1 MQWVDYRNTKLFV
14 EKKWVDGSQ
23 KEIERINGVLTFD
36 LYRKKIPKAQAP
48 ASTDGRLLIYE
59 LTDEDLEKIKADY
72 EGYKTAH
79 ADEFVAEYTM
89 DNSQTSSGVWRL
101 VIPVEQSDNA
111 GNIYQYY
118 VVETSMDTLSG
129 NDQWLK
135 AEYAETFDDTE
146 NLGGITIT
154 NTIVSEYALPET
166 GGRGSWTDRVAGW
179 FQDRYQNIVHYFR
192 KEEK

>member
-1 MQWVDYRNTKLFV
+1 MPD
-14 EKKWVDGSQ
+14 S
-23 KEIERINGVLTFD
+23 IE
-36 LYRKKIPKAQAP
+36 
-48 ASTDGRLLIYE
+48 GRTLIYK
-59 LTDEDLEKIKADY
+59 LTDAELETIKTDY
-72 EGYKTAH
+72 AGYKAAH
-79 ADEFVAEYTM
+79 EEEYVAEYTL
-89 DNSQTSSGVWRL
+89 DSSQTNGVWKL
-101 VIPVEQSDNA
+101 VIPDLEQIDVT
-111 GNIYQYY
+111 GEMVYQYY
-118 VVETSMDTLSG
+118 LVETSVDTLSG

>member
-1 MQWVDYRNTKLFV
+1 
-14 EKKWVDGSQ
+14 
-23 KEIERINGVLTFD
+23 
-36 LYRKKIPKAQAP
+36 
-48 ASTDGRLLIYE
+48 
-59 LTDEDLEKIKADY
+59 
-72 EGYKTAH
+72 
-79 ADEFVAEYTM
+79 M

-154 NTIVSEYALPET
+154 NTIVSE
-166 GGRGSWTDRVAGW
+166 
-179 FQDRYQNIVHYFR
+179 
-192 KEEK
+192 